1 MTRLDR
7 SEIERWFQSFQA
19 RFTEA
24 LQDIE
29 EQAELIVDL
38 WERPD
43 GGGGETRILSGP
55 GAIEKAA
62 VNFSAVHGPT
72 PPRLSESLAAK
83 STEFAATGVSIIV
96 HPANPFAPAFHANV
110 RFFETD
116 AGHAWFAGGA
126 DLTPNYLFEEDARH
140 FHGHLRA
147 VCDRHDVADY
157 HSWKA
162 ACDSYFYLEHR
173 HERRGVGG
181 VFFDH
186 LQDELAGVWA
196 FQQDFAESLRD
207 AYVPI
212 LEERKDTPFAPN
224 HRRWQLI
231 RRGRYAEFNL
241 VWDRGTR
248 FGLETGGRTESIL
261 ASLPPAV
268 VWEYGAEPDPDS
280 PEARLLAEVSG
291 PPRSWVS

>member
-1 MTRLDR
+1 M
-7 SEIERWFQSFQA
+7 
-19 RFTEA
+19 
-24 LQDIE
+24 
-29 EQAELIVDL
+29 
-38 WERPD
+38 
-43 GGGGETRILSGP
+43 
-55 GAIEKAA
+55 
-62 VNFSAVHGPT
+62 
-72 PPRLSESLAAK
+72 
-83 STEFAATGVSIIV
+83 
-96 HPANPFAPAFHANV
+96 
-110 RFFETD
+110 
-116 AGHAWFAGGA
+116 
-126 DLTPNYLFEEDARH
+126 
-140 FHGHLRA
+140 
-147 VCDRHDVADY
+147 
-157 HSWKA
+157 
-162 ACDSYFYLEHR
+162 
-173 HERRGVGG
+173 
-181 VFFDH
+181 
-186 LQDELAGVWA
+186 WA